1 MTNIPPVHQ
10 RRPRRADVI
19 MSRAAADE
27 VSTSAEKRRPL
38 PSRWDLLAAL
48 LALGLVVFLA
58 EASRGI
64 TQPLADLASSQ
75 ISLDPANLAG
85 YAARTTLRMLAA
97 MALSLLF
104 TFTYATWAAK
114 SRRAGTVLL
123 PLLDILQSVP
133 ILGFLSV
140 TVVFFMSFAPG
151 RVLGAECAAVFAIFT
166 SQAWNMAF
174 SFYQSLRTVPVELT
188 EASRCFRLAPWMH
201 FWRVEV
207 PFAMPALVWNMMM
220 SMSGGWFF
228 VVAAEAISVGD
239 TTVTL
244 PGIGSYIALAI
255 GQRDL
260 TAIGWAIG
268 AMLIVILVYDQLL
281 FRPLVA
287 WADRFRFE
295 QQATD
300 VAPHSWVLT
309 VLRRSGLVAR
319 FSAPMAAVWRRS
331 YRVGPRPGDST
342 RLSVPNGETR
352 WQDRIWGATVIVLAT
367 LLLWLVTRFVLQ
379 GLTVSEVARTLGL
392 ATATMA
398 RVLVLIALASLIW
411 VPVGVW
417 VGMRPRLARI
427 VQPIAQFLAAFPANL
442 LFPVAVSAIVAF
454 RLNPDVWLSPLMIL
468 GTQWYILFNV
478 IAGAAALPSELRDVG
493 TNLHVGGWLWWRRIA
508 LPGVFPFYVTG
519 AITASGGSWN
529 ASIVAEVASWG
540 DRRLEAHGLGAYIAR
555 ATEAGD
561 YHRIVLGI
569 AMMSLFVVVIN
580 RAFWRP
586 LYWRAE
592 RKFRLG

>member
-1 MTNIPPVHQ
+1 
-10 RRPRRADVI
+10 
-19 MSRAAADE
+19 MSPTAADE
-27 VSTSAEKRRPL
+27 VLISAEHRRRG

-48 LALGLVVFLA
+48 LVLGIVVFLA
-58 EASRGI
+58 EASRGVMQ
-64 TQPLADLASSQ
+64 TLAGLASSPL
-75 ISLDPANLAG
+75 SLDPANLPG

-140 TVVFFMSFAPG
+140 TVVFIMSLAPG

-188 EASRCFRLAPWMH
+188 EASRCFRLAPWMR
-201 FWRVEV
+201 FWRVDV

-228 VVAAEAISVGD
+228 VVAAEAISVGH

-260 TAIGWAIG
+260 AAIGWAIA

-281 FRPLVA
+281 FRPLAA

-295 QQATD
+295 QQAAD

-309 VLRRSGLVAR
+309 ALRRSGLVAR
-319 FSAPMAAVWRRS
+319 LSAPAAAVWRRS
-331 YRVGPRPGDST
+331 YQVGPRSRASTWLPVPDGDA
-342 RLSVPNGETR
+342 R
-352 WQDRIWGATVIVLAT
+352 WPDRIWGATVVVLAA
-367 LLLWLVTRFVLQ
+367 LALWQITRFVLQ
-379 GLTVSEVARTLGL
+379 GLTVTEVARALGL
-392 ATATMA
+392 GTATMA

-417 VGMRPRLARI
+417 VGMRPRTARI

-454 RLNPDVWLSPLMIL
+454 GLNPDVWLSPLMIL

-478 IAGAAALPSELRDVG
+478 VAGASALPSELRDVG
-493 TNLHVGGWLWWRRIA
+493 ANLHVGGWLWWRRIA

-540 DRRLEAHGLGAYIAR
+540 DRRLEAHGLGAYIAG

-569 AMMSLFVVVIN
+569 TMMSLFVVVIN
-580 RAFWRP
+580 RVFWRP